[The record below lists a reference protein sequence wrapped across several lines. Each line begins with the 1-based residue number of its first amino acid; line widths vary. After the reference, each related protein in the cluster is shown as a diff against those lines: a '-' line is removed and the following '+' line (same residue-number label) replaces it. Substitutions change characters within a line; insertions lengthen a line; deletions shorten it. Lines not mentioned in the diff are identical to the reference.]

1 MTVKKKKPQNRNTFV
16 KGILRRGSFHWK
28 ARNEALVAARVSRGK
43 YMCKTCGD
51 LFGPKEV
58 ILDHIQPV
66 VDPKRGF
73 QTWDEYINRL
83 YCPVE
88 GFQVQCVA
96 CSDAKTIQEDLMRE
110 HFKTERDELPDL
122 KKVKDKFDKRAID
135 KDNEE

>member
-1 MTVKKKKPQNRNTFV
+1 MTVKKKKPQNRATFV

-58 ILDHIQPV
+58 DLDHNEPV
-66 VDPKRGF
+66 IDPKRGF
-73 QTWDEYINRL
+73 TTWDDYIERL
-83 YCPVE
+83 YCDVE
-88 GFQVQCVA
+88 NFSVLCKS
-96 CSDAKTIQEDLMRE
+96 CHSAKTCQEDILRE

-122 KKVKDKFDKRAID
+122 KKVKEKFDKRAID
-135 KDNEE
+135 KDNQE